1 MAGVKSFASIDRM
14 WMSAAAA
21 AAASSKV
28 VTKSIES
35 FWPRFFIM
43 RMSAT

>member
-1 MAGVKSFASIDRM
+1 MAGVKSFASIDGM
-14 WMSAAAA
+14 WMPATAAAC
-21 AAASSKV
+21 SKV